1 MSRAVLQMLNVLA
14 SVGLGHFGNAFT
26 FGAAVAAAA
35 FGALWA
41 SWREDT
47 HLLWLEPGTRT
58 FAVCAM
64 LYWLLYGT
72 AYALWEDTRIAA
84 PLDDD
89 VLEDYDHPFQ
99 PWPIV
104 FDGVLKPFLI
114 CFVTFSQ
121 RRSGISKE
129 AAHDGGVA
137 VMCHVGVAHHSTR
150 RSEEAKRG
158 AGVV

>member
-72 AYALWEDTRIAA
+72 A
-84 PLDDD
+84 
-89 VLEDYDHPFQ
+89 
-99 PWPIV
+99 
-104 FDGVLKPFLI
+104 
-114 CFVTFSQ
+114 
-121 RRSGISKE
+121 
-129 AAHDGGVA
+129 
-137 VMCHVGVAHHSTR
+137 
-150 RSEEAKRG
+150 
-158 AGVV
+158 

>member
-104 FDGVLKPFLI
+104 FDFVLKPFLM
-114 CFVTFSQ
+114 CFVTFTVRGSA
-121 RRSGISKE
+121 RRG
-129 AAHDGGVA
+129 
-137 VMCHVGVAHHSTR
+137 
-150 RSEEAKRG
+150 RG
-158 AGVV
+158 M